1 MGLRKKIF
9 LGCIVIASVLLLSSV
24 MAIYE
29 FVVMRQ
35 NVTKLI
41 SANISSLNIS
51 NNLIE
56 ITDEYNFQL
65 LRSMGDNIPADIPN
79 IEEDSRFLDCLKDLL
94 GNYSPIDDK
103 MAVDSVRYAFAAYM
117 HILDDATYVWVDNYS
132 NKRKWYF
139 EKLYPVYMKLREYIQ
154 DLNQV
159 SQDALVKNYEELSN
173 SFYRSIMP
181 GVVAV
186 CVGIILV
193 FLFYYFANYYF
204 ISPMLAIIKGIQ
216 GFVQYKKSY
225 TVDIN
230 SDDEL
235 KDLNDSIK
243 QLVDTNKKLLKQTK
257 YES

>member
-1 MGLRKKIF
+1 MNDAPTVWEGDYAGRRTWYF
-9 LGCIVIASVLLLSSV
+9 
-24 MAIYE
+24 
-29 FVVMRQ
+29 
-35 NVTKLI
+35 TKL
-41 SANISSLNIS
+41 
-51 NNLIE
+51 
-56 ITDEYNFQL
+56 
-65 LRSMGDNIPADIPN
+65 
-79 IEEDSRFLDCLKDLL
+79 
-94 GNYSPIDDK
+94 
-103 MAVDSVRYAFAAYM
+103 
-117 HILDDATYVWVDNYS
+117 H
-132 NKRKWYF
+132 
-139 EKLYPVYMKLREYIQ
+139 PVYVKLRGYLHQ
-154 DLNQV
+154 LTLT
-159 SQDALVKNYEELSN
+159 SQEALAENSLTMTD